1 MNDDNIIKFPQR
13 KKEVQSEEDES
24 FIETIWVNVLE
35 DMRRAGYD
43 FAKDPDKFFPS
54 MVMIF
59 ESIRSLA
66 LMEKEKHH
74 PLQDISKELFDYQSL
89 PSDFDGIEIPDN
101 FGEMTLDEMFEF
113 LEKSS
118 KENVDN

>member
-1 MNDDNIIKFPQR
+1 MNDGNIIKFPQR
-13 KKEVQSEEDES
+13 KKEAKSEEDES
-24 FIETIWVNVLE
+24 VIETIWVNVLE

-54 MVMIF
+54 MVLIF
-59 ESIRSLA
+59 EAIRSLA
-66 LMEKEKHH
+66 LMEREKDH
-74 PLQDISKELFDYQSL
+74 PLQDISKELFDYQSFDFEKLDL
-89 PSDFDGIEIPDN
+89 PEN

-113 LEKSS
+113 LEENS